1 MQHPASSSHHSGA
14 EDEHSNLAGRRVLV
28 VDDDGDTRELLH
40 CMLSDAGAIVACA
53 DSVRQAFELLVS
65 ARPEVIISD
74 IEMPDEN
81 GYSFIRNLRSVLDED
96 GGKTPA
102 IALTGRG
109 LPEDKQRSLSSGFNL
124 HLTKPVALED
134 LLKAV
139 RTVIA
144 SR

>member
-1 MQHPASSSHHSGA
+1 MQHPASSSPHRSA
-14 EDEHSNLAGRRVLV
+14 DDERADLAGLRVLV
-28 VDDDGDTRELLH
+28 VDDDGDTRELLY
-40 CMLSDAGAIVACA
+40 CILSDAGAAVACA
-53 DSVRQAFELLVS
+53 DSVKQAFELLVIV
-65 ARPEVIISD
+65 RPEVIISD

-109 LPEDKQRSLSSGFNL
+109 LPQDKQRSLSSGFNL
-124 HLTKPVALED
+124 HLTKPIAPED

-139 RTVIA
+139 RTITA
-144 SR
+144 LR

>member
-1 MQHPASSSHHSGA
+1 
-14 EDEHSNLAGRRVLV
+14 
-28 VDDDGDTRELLH
+28 
-40 CMLSDAGAIVACA
+40 MLSDAGATVACA

-102 IALTGRG
+102 IALTGRS

-124 HLTKPVALED
+124 HLTKPIALED